1 MASHVRYSWGGLAAA
16 SHKAE
21 FLTRAAAKPRLP
33 GPPQVRALSY
43 PHAKRGFPLPSTPPS
58 PDRRP
63 DATPLPGVGQRL
75 ATQRFLF
82 PVKLSLTEGRK
93 GRKKI
98 SGAAGRLTRSNPSNR
113 WLWQRRRE
121 GESEPPGRACRRP
134 LGRLFQPG
142 LRTISS
148 MDICA
153 TYSMAGGP
161 SFSSSLPKNPP
172 SQLLFFL
179 LSTISNTN
187 SRLGAIIPVVKAA
200 QHVRTWACVA

>member
-1 MASHVRYSWGGLAAA
+1 MSSHVRYSWGGLAAA

-21 FLTRAAAKPRLP
+21 CLTRAATKPRLP

-98 SGAAGRLTRSNPSNR
+98 FRGRRAAYPFQSL
-113 WLWQRRRE
+113 
-121 GESEPPGRACRRP
+121 EPVAVAK
-134 LGRLFQPG
+134 
-142 LRTISS
+142 T
-148 MDICA
+148 
-153 TYSMAGGP
+153 AGG
-161 SFSSSLPKNPP
+161 
-172 SQLLFFL
+172 
-179 LSTISNTN
+179 
-187 SRLGAIIPVVKAA
+187 
-200 QHVRTWACVA
+200 

>member
-1 MASHVRYSWGGLAAA
+1 MASHIRYSWGGLAAA

-21 FLTRAAAKPRLP
+21 CLTRAAAKPRLP

-98 SGAAGRLTRSNPSNR
+98 FRGRRAAYPFQSL
-113 WLWQRRRE
+113 
-121 GESEPPGRACRRP
+121 EPVAVAK
-134 LGRLFQPG
+134 
-142 LRTISS
+142 T
-148 MDICA
+148 
-153 TYSMAGGP
+153 AGG
-161 SFSSSLPKNPP
+161 
-172 SQLLFFL
+172 
-179 LSTISNTN
+179 
-187 SRLGAIIPVVKAA
+187 
-200 QHVRTWACVA
+200 